1 MKVFC
6 AMPYQAAGDIRPVT
20 PIPVAPVVHSLK
32 PGALG
37 WQADCSGRLSALP
50 IPPGHQGF

>member
-6 AMPYQAAGDIRPVT
+6 AMPYQAADDIRPVT

-37 WQADCSGRLSALP
+37 WQADCSCRLSALP